1 MYSRVI
7 RYRWLPGHAGEGP
20 RLVRALLASAEGH
33 PDLLAAH
40 VLRALE
46 GSQEGIVVFDWA
58 SRAALERHRLA
69 TPLEQVAPWAIP
81 LLHWRTDQ
89 CYEHETPVQAHGAR

>member
-1 MYSRVI
+1 MYSRII

-20 RLVRALLASAEGH
+20 RLVEALLATSAGH

-40 VLRALE
+40 VMGALD
-46 GSQEGIVVFDWA
+46 GGPEGIVMFDWA
-58 SRAALERHRLA
+58 SRAALERHRAA

-89 CYEHETPVQAHGAR
+89 CYEHQTPLRAASAR